1 LDLSDAERA
10 GSADRIPELA
20 SPSRDQH
27 HEGRAAVADRM
38 GPWPGVPMS
47 DAKLYIVG
55 SLIYLLGALIFWRAK
70 K

>member
-1 LDLSDAERA
+1 
-10 GSADRIPELA
+10 
-20 SPSRDQH
+20 
-27 HEGRAAVADRM
+27 M